1 MAAADEAIINK
12 MITQTALRRSYR
24 EPGEHRC
31 IGPTPAS
38 ILLQIET
45 DIGVGERFLLY
56 LYRNKV

>member
-1 MAAADEAIINK
+1 MAAADEAIINT
-12 MITQTALRRSYR
+12 MITQTALRCGYR
-24 EPGEHRC
+24 EPGEHGC
-31 IGPTPAS
+31 VGSTPAS